1 MSFVAVAIGGS
12 AVLGAASSIYAGKKA
27 NKAIDKAMANQK
39 TVDIGKLVADARVN
53 AENNLK
59 TSLQLEQKYLPGQ
72 AAVRGATEQNFLSQL
87 DPSGQGALRREQA
100 LQQLFDF
107 TSRGGEPT
115 YTGSATFRSAADS
128 ILADLGLGGQL
139 DADTQSAVMRGA
151 LAGAGRAGIVGS
163 EAGRGLVARDLGLT
177 SMQVRNARQQAA
189 LQAGQ
194 IESQLGLAAAQN
206 YLQSL
211 GLQIDAT
218 TGQLRDAANIF
229 QMGANLP
236 RPEGGLSAGDI
247 ASAEIAQTNA
257 YNQNLM
263 NAAGIRSANNTA
275 MIGGVTQSLQQGLGL
290 LGSGGSLGTKTSYG
304 PTASPPG
311 GPGTYT
317 NGIPDWFKIPGRP

>member
-1 MSFVAVAIGGS
+1 MWPALISAGIGLAGSLIGGN
-12 AVLGAASSIYAGKKA
+12 KA
-27 NKAIDKAMANQK
+27 NKAVNKALANQK
-39 TVDIGKLVADARVN
+39 TVDIGKLVEDARVN
-53 AENNLK
+53 AENTLK
-59 TSLQLEQKYLPGQ
+59 TSLNLEQKYLPGQ
-72 AAVRGATEQNFLSQL
+72 AAARDASTDNFLSQL
-87 DPSGQGALRREQA
+87 DPSGQGAQRREAA

-107 TSRGGEPT
+107 SARGGEPT

-151 LAGAGRAGIVGS
+151 LAGAGRAGIGGS

-218 TGQLRDAANIF
+218 TGQLRDAASIF

-257 YNQNLM
+257 YNQRLM
-263 NAAGIRSANNTA
+263 DAAGIKSGNTSTMFSGA
-275 MIGGVTQSLQQGLGL
+275 TQALQQGLGAV
-290 LGSGGSLGTKTSYG
+290 
-304 PTASPPG
+304 ASRPKSSVAIGDMFKWG
-311 GPGTYT
+311 GP
-317 NGIPDWFKIPGRP
+317 